1 MQKKWLGKLIWNF
14 QIEVDGVEEYAE
26 DTMDV
31 IVDQVVKKSVP
42 TTAWHMDCALVRE
55 LIA

>member
-1 MQKKWLGKLIWNF
+1 M
-14 QIEVDGVEEYAE
+14 EEYAE

-42 TTAWHMDCALVRE
+42 TKYFLTHGLCACQGAYCITYVDGH
-55 LIA
+55 